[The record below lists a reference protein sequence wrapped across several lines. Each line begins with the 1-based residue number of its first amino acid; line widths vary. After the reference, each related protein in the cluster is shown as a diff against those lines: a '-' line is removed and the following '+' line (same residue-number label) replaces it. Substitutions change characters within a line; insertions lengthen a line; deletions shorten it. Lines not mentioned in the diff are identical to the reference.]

1 MGRICL
7 FILVLLPVGL
17 FAADSAAV
25 RTGKQVKLKGYRKL
39 FYSIVALHPKL
50 NSALEKELLQHYLAG
65 SGETF
70 VLSTA
75 DFKLLQ
81 QTVPLFTN
89 GDSCRTITTAQ
100 NNYCYKQV
108 DLNNDAYFGWAL
120 GTITVVYNA
129 ADKAI
134 VSFVDKYDFNKKKKG
149 LRSRKNEFITGVFRL
164 LAPAR
169 ARSFLVT
176 FASDAYLIKQ

>member
-1 MGRICL
+1 MGRIWL
-7 FILVLLPVGL
+7 FFLLLLPVAV
-17 FAADSAAV
+17 FAVDSAAV
-25 RTGKQVKLKGYRKL
+25 RTGEELRLKGYRKL
-39 FYSIVALHPKL
+39 FYKIVALHPKL
-50 NSALEKELLQHYLAG
+50 NSPLEKELLQHYLAG

-70 VLSTA
+70 ILSTA
-75 DFKLLQ
+75 DFKRLQ
-81 QTVPLFTN
+81 QTVPLFVKQ
-89 GDSCRTITTAQ
+89 DSCHAVIAAQ
-100 NNYCYKQV
+100 HNYCYKQV

-129 ADKAI
+129 ADNEV
-134 VSFVDKYDFNKKKKG
+134 VSFVDTYDFNKKKKG
-149 LRSRKNEFITGVFRL
+149 LRSRKNEFVTGVFRL